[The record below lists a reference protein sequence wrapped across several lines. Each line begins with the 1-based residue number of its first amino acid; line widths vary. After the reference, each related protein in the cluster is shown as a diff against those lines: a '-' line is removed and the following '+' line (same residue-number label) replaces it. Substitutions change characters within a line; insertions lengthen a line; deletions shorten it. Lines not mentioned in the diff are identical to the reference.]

1 MCVRICES
9 LQYSLLSLYVFW
21 FIWIALFYCLFFVF
35 LSVSSNASLLSV
47 FIYIHRSVVVIIF
60 FFLSSSSS
68 SSSHFLFC
76 FSPTWC
82 HPSPLLSFPPPP
94 THPSLVCLPS
104 ITVSQRHSQTGGGVK
119 RWWAPGNPRGAFQW
133 QRPQVKIPREELLG
147 CSSRVEEK

>member
-1 MCVRICES
+1 MMCVRICES

-82 HPSPLLSFPPPP
+82 HPSPLLSFPPPSHP
-94 THPSLVCLPS
+94 PPNTQPIPPLSVFHPSPSPRDIVKLVE
-104 ITVSQRHSQTGGGVK
+104 VSNDGG
-119 RWWAPGNPRGAFQW
+119 P
-133 QRPQVKIPREELLG
+133 LG
-147 CSSRVEEK
+147 IHVVPFSGRDRR